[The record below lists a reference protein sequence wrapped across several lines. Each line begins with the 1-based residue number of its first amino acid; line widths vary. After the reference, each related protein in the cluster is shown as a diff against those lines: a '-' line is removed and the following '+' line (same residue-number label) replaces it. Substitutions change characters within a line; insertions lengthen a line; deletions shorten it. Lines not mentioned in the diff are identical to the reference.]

1 MNLGHG
7 GPKSTVQ
14 NRLRVVGYGL
24 KLNWIAIIGLAFL
37 YLSGIGLPLQLAFC
51 AEGFDVQVRV
61 LWGGP
66 TNRDYVG
73 AITLLDGHAKNL
85 TPISMQADSSHT
97 VVVKDSRTID
107 ILPSSPTR
115 YGGAEFQVIGSDK
128 TKIRIS
134 LTDPNQVEAKGTPKV
149 LEVTLAEVLQ
159 QNRSLALDNLGSSV
173 MIERPAADR
182 IRPIL
187 NRSSMIFA
195 PDEPIPLSCTGHHL
209 GLGDQQA
216 LRLAFSLIRS
226 STGAV
231 VQSHTASVT
240 TDEYGSFA
248 ETAPATLYA
257 PREEGVYR
265 IEIRAEVRRMLG
277 SFLSDSAV
285 TRNLEFVVLQSTPV
299 ELPNLPWK
307 SLETW
312 EPAAVD
318 ALPGNGPKNRD
329 SSTANTTERSRW
341 LGWRNLGNRGG
352 WWNNNGRES
361 ARSPMANNTVERGES
376 LMGPSDWYLTPLKIM
391 SPGKPHRVL
400 VRYSCN
406 QPMQLGLTILEPNT
420 EGVLS
425 PLGVNS
431 GVQLSN
437 DDLRQIE
444 GHGETEIIFWP
455 KSSTASLLV
464 TNPDSQHAL
473 RLLGYELFAGPE
485 ELESHIEL
493 SPFRIDEAQPE
504 DVVDSEYAADQDIEQ
519 PSPTTT
525 TPPRMA
531 AIYLDKPLL
540 AEYFGGSEVL
550 DEATGR
556 GLYAWQSYYDAC
568 KHLVQYIKWS
578 GHNGVILFV
587 AGEGGSLYPSE
598 TLIPNPKFDRGRFFA
613 DGRDPIQK
621 DVVEL
626 LLTMLDREGL
636 HILLGVHFDGAMDTK
651 LIRPA
656 NTNDPV
662 ELLDIQSRCWSQPN
676 PNSLRQAPRYN
687 PLHDAVR
694 TQITQTLV
702 ELVSRYK
709 SHRSLRGVVVEMGGA
724 GHLSFAGDRWGY
736 DAESVRAFAK
746 SLNTQ
751 MPNDIRELT
760 SIVQSRLRGAYMQ
773 WRATQVTLFLRQV
786 ALRLRNERS
795 DLRFVVSTAGL
806 AKQPPAESDFI
817 EWSELW
823 MPADYI
829 ALSRGLDLAGLNQV
843 TEIDLL
849 QADVRFPLHSLPQQR
864 WSYGV
869 RDLVANPLAET
880 ELPRG
885 GSLLLLPPTS
895 RNWPAVEQQ
904 NPLKVTA
911 SKVWTFHQVAPHAPS
926 VLSTWCD
933 RLLVDD
939 AWLIASGG
947 WSPNFGTEKWMRDVA
962 SRWAQLPPVRL
973 EAANHSLG
981 QPLSNSVV
989 LRTATYQN
997 KTYLLLMNA
1006 SPWAE
1011 TCMLEWNKAPI
1022 RERVHLVSQTSEAV
1036 PESWYNKQ
1044 WSITLKP
1051 FEWQTICI
1059 ETPDIEVLNWSHQPE
1074 EAAIEFAKVKLNDLS
1089 ERVKRLH
1096 TTRLAASASLVNGG
1110 FESFSA
1116 DGKPEGWTHSTLP
1129 STQISQS
1136 TSAFRGT
1143 SSLRLDNSSGGN
1155 APLWLQSTPLRLP
1168 KTGRMAVEL
1177 WIRKETGTEEPKVR
1191 LMLQGRRSDGS
1202 RYERSRFLGKSAA
1215 DAPISDRWETAP
1227 LVLLVSDLPTS
1238 GIDELR
1244 VEIDLIGS
1252 GTIYVDEVKTYD
1264 VYLHPDERN
1273 LIRNEI
1279 FAASEPFR
1287 DPSLTVQL
1295 DEIDRLWKSYWG
1307 EYLRRYVPLTTATAK
1322 DSSRDES
1329 SESRTSTDANSG
1341 NKPPQQSSATQQ
1353 SPGLLRRRL
1362 GNLRSG
1368 GSTVDR

>member
-7 GPKSTVQ
+7 GPKTTVQ
-14 NRLRVVGYGL
+14 NRTRVVGDGL
-24 KLNWIAIIGLAFL
+24 KLRWIAVIGLAFL
-37 YLSGIGLPLQLAFC
+37 FLFGIGIPSRLSFC

-61 LWGGP
+61 LWGGA
-66 TNRDYVG
+66 TNREYVG
-73 AITLLDGHAKNL
+73 AITLQDGHAKNL
-85 TPISMQADSSHT
+85 TPISMQSDSSHT
-97 VVVKDSRTID
+97 VVLKDNRTID
-107 ILPSSPTR
+107 VLPSTPTR

-128 TKIRIS
+128 TKIRIA

-159 QNRSLALDNLGSSV
+159 QNRSIALDNSGSSV
-173 MIERPAADR
+173 MIERPAADK

-187 NRSSMIFA
+187 NRSSMIFV
-195 PDEPIPLSCTGHHL
+195 PDEPIPLSCTGHQL
-209 GLGDQQA
+209 GLGNQQA
-216 LRLAFSLIRS
+216 LRLTFSLIQS
-226 STGAV
+226 SSGAV

-240 TDEYGSFA
+240 TDEFGSFA
-248 ETAPATLYA
+248 DTAPATFYA
-257 PREEGVYR
+257 PKEEGVYR
-265 IEIRAEVRRMLG
+265 IEIRADIRRMLG
-277 SFLSDSAV
+277 GFLSDSAV
-285 TRNLEFVVLQSTPV
+285 ARNLEFVVLQSTPV
-299 ELPNLPWK
+299 EVPNLPWK

-318 ALPGNGPKNRD
+318 ALPGNGNKNRD
-329 SSTANTTERSRW
+329 GSAANTSERSRW

-361 ARSPMANNTVERGES
+361 ARSPVANNTAERGES
-376 LMGPSDWYLTPLKIM
+376 LMGPSDWYLTPLKIL
-391 SPGKPHRVL
+391 SPGKPHRLL

-406 QPMQLGLTILEPNT
+406 QPMHLGLTILEPNG
-420 EGVLS
+420 EGILS

-431 GVQLSN
+431 GAQLSN

-444 GHGETEIIFWP
+444 GNGETEIIFWP

-464 TNPDSQHAL
+464 TNPASEHSL

-485 ELESHIEL
+485 ELESHAGV
-493 SPFRIDEAQPE
+493 SPFRINDAQA
-504 DVVDSEYAADQDIEQ
+504 DDADDTQSSADQDLDQTSSNTI
-519 PSPTTT
+519 

-540 AEYFGGSEVL
+540 AEYFGGPEVL

-556 GLYAWQSYYDAC
+556 GLHAWQSYYAAC

-598 TLIPNPKFDRGRFFA
+598 TLLPNPKFDRGRFFA

-626 LLTMLDREGL
+626 LLKMLDREGL
-636 HILLGVHFDGAMDTK
+636 HVLLGIHFDGAMDTK

-662 ELLDIQSRCWSQPN
+662 ELLDIQGKRWSQPN
-676 PNSLRQAPRYN
+676 LNSLRQAPRYN

-694 TQITQTLV
+694 TQLTQTLL
-702 ELVSRYK
+702 ELVTRYK
-709 SHRSLRGVVVEMGGA
+709 NHPSFRGVVVEMGGT

-736 DAESVRAFAK
+736 DAESVQAFAK

-751 MPNDIRELT
+751 LPNDLKELT
-760 SIVQSRLRGAYMQ
+760 SIVQNRLRGAYMQ
-773 WRATQVTLFLRQV
+773 WRANQVTLFLQQV
-786 ALRLRNERS
+786 AQRLRTERA

-806 AKQPPAESDFI
+806 AKQPPVESDFI

-843 TEIDLL
+843 AEIDLL

-869 RDLVANPLAET
+869 RDLVANPVEET
-880 ELPRG
+880 KRPRG

-895 RNWPAVEQQ
+895 RNWPAVEKQD
-904 NPLKVTA
+904 PLNVAA

-926 VLSTWCD
+926 AVSTWCD

-947 WSPNFGTEKWMRDVA
+947 WSPNFGTEKWLRDTA

-973 EAANHSLG
+973 ETTGNSLG

-989 LRTATYQN
+989 LRTANFQN
-997 KTYLLLMNA
+997 KTYVLLINA

-1011 TCMLEWNKAPI
+1011 TCMLEWNKAPG

-1044 WSITLKP
+1044 WSLSLKP

-1059 ETPDIEVLNWSHQPE
+1059 ETPGIEVLNWSHQPE
-1074 EAAIEFAKVKLNDLS
+1074 EAAIELAKAKLNDLS

-1096 TTRLAASASLVNGG
+1096 TTRLAASESLVNGG
-1110 FESFSA
+1110 FEAFTTE
-1116 DGKPEGWTHSTLP
+1116 GKPEGWTHSTLP
-1129 STQISQS
+1129 STQIKQS
-1136 TSAFRGT
+1136 SNAFRGT
-1143 SSLRLDNSSGGN
+1143 SSLRLENSSGGN

-1177 WIRKETGTEEPKVR
+1177 WIRKEAGTEEPRVR

-1202 RYERSRFLGKSAA
+1202 RYERSRFLGKDAA

-1227 LVLLVSDLPTS
+1227 LVLLVSDLPSS

-1252 GTIYVDEVKTYD
+1252 GTIYVDEVKVYD

-1287 DPSLTVQL
+1287 DPSLTVRL

-1307 EYLRRYVPLTTATAK
+1307 EYLRRYVPLTNTTTK
-1322 DSSRDES
+1322 DLSQEES
-1329 SESRTSTDANSG
+1329 GEPRVTTDANGS
-1341 NKPPQQSSATQQ
+1341 NKSTPPSTATQQ

-1362 GNLRSG
+1362 GNLRG
-1368 GSTVDR
+1368 GGTTVDR